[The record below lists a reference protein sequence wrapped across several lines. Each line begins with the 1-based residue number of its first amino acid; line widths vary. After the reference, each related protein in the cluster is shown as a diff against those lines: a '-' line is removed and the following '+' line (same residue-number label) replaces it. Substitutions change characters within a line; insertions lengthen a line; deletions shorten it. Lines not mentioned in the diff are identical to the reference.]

1 MSYRDNTRRLISLS
15 AHTCLQLVLEKLKEG
30 INFDYVCELTWKCKI
45 RILLKCFWRQHFR
58 ENQDQGADFKDK
70 SVAMKR
76 VVQTMK
82 SSETIKKMDL
92 TKNISFI
99 FGLFEFCVNGA
110 TRS

>member
-1 MSYRDNTRRLISLS
+1 M
-15 AHTCLQLVLEKLKEG
+15 LEKLKEG

-76 VVQTMK
+76 DRANNEILWNNQ
-82 SSETIKKMDL
+82 
-92 TKNISFI
+92 KNGFDEKYFI
-99 FGLFEFCVNGA
+99 HFRIVRILCERGY
-110 TRS
+110 T